1 MCYLKE
7 LFGVYNH
14 GGNVRCVTLKN
25 SLVSSHG
32 GNVRCVTL
40 KISLVSTIMV
50 AMLDVLP

>member
-7 LFGVYNH
+7 LFGVYSHGGNVKCVFVCVYSH

-25 SLVSSHG
+25 SLVST
-32 GNVRCVTL
+32 V
-40 KISLVSTIMV
+40 MV